1 MSPPRSFGV
10 CSGDVAAVG
19 TFAPA
24 FLPVCRSAG
33 KPGVGA
39 GLRGAEFLHLAFTI
53 LLPEARKKLDRISA
67 CGLLW
72 ITQE

>member
-1 MSPPRSFGV
+1 M
-10 CSGDVAAVG
+10 
-19 TFAPA
+19 T
-24 FLPVCRSAG
+24 
-33 KPGVGA
+33 